1 MIPKLK
7 NKKPPEPGK
16 PIIPGVIDKG
26 KSPYNSDDSSNKRDF
41 IIGFTKATLIK
52 IIEGKKTSP

>member
-26 KSPYNSDDSSNKRDF
+26 KSPYNSDDNPEMNT
-41 IIGFTKATLIK
+41 IYYPT
-52 IIEGKKTSP
+52 